1 MVDLVYN
8 LDAGWSGLDQD
19 SKWLH
24 IETEEETVTLEAWQ
38 PANGITVKIQVTTTQ
53 LTDQFSIHTWQH
65 SPSGGETIYYLDK
78 EGEVQS
84 VDGASIT
91 AKMVTLGNYFKTAD
105 DATSA
110 SKVVKTALLKN
121 HDDLEY

>member
-1 MVDLVYN
+1 MVDLIYN

-53 LTDQFSIHTWQH
+53 LTDQFSTHTWQE
-65 SPSGGETIYYLDK
+65 SPAGGATWYYLDK

-91 AKMVTLGNYFKTAD
+91 AKMETWGNYFKSSAD
-105 DATSA
+105 ASAA
-110 SKVVKTALLKN
+110 SKVVKTAFLKN